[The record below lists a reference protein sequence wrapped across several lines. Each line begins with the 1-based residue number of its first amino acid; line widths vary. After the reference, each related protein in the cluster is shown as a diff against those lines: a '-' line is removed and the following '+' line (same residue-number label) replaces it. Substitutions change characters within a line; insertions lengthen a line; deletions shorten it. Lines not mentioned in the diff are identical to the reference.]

1 MSPKKRF
8 QKLLLEIGAVVLSL
22 IYIIPAWMV
31 LVNSF
36 KEKKEA
42 NKFGLGLPKE
52 FHFENYLRVFQEGN
66 IMRSLFNGLL
76 IATVGVVA
84 VILISSLAAFYIAR
98 AKNRMANGFYMYF
111 ISGMLIPVAMI
122 PTYIILLLLKLNN
135 TYIGLIFMFIT
146 YCIPVSIFLYTG
158 FMKSIPE
165 EIDEAAIMDGC
176 RGPQLFF
183 RVIFPLLKSVT
194 VTVFVINFMGIWN
207 DVNTQL
213 FFASGDKW
221 TMPMTVYR
229 FYGIYLS
236 DWNLVFADV
245 VVTVLPVF
253 IVYMFA
259 QNQMVEGMTAGA
271 VKG

>member
-1 MSPKKRF
+1 MGKK
-8 QKLLLEIGAVVLSL
+8 KKIKKILLEIGAVILSL
-22 IYIIPAWMV
+22 IYLIPAWMV
-31 LVNSF
+31 LVNSV
-36 KEKKEA
+36 KDKKSA
-42 NKFGLGLPKE
+42 NQFGLGLPSE
-52 FHFENYLRVFQEGN
+52 FHFENYLKVFAEGN
-66 IMRSLFNGLL
+66 IIRSLLNGLL
-76 IATVGVVA
+76 IASVGTIVV
-84 VILISSLAAFYIAR
+84 IFISSMAAFYIAR
-98 AKNRMANGFYMYF
+98 SKTKLANHFYTYF
-111 ISGMLIPVAMI
+111 ISGMLIPVALI
-122 PTYIILLLLKLNN
+122 PTYIILMVLKLNN

-176 RGPQLFF
+176 KGPQLFF
-183 RVIFPLLKSVT
+183 RIIFPLLKSVT

-245 VVTVLPVF
+245 VITVLPVF

-259 QNQMVEGMTAGA
+259 QKQMVEGMTAGA

>member
-1 MSPKKRF
+1 
-8 QKLLLEIGAVVLSL
+8 
-22 IYIIPAWMV
+22 
-31 LVNSF
+31 
-36 KEKKEA
+36 
-42 NKFGLGLPKE
+42 
-52 FHFENYLRVFQEGN
+52 
-66 IMRSLFNGLL
+66 
-76 IATVGVVA
+76 
-84 VILISSLAAFYIAR
+84 
-98 AKNRMANGFYMYF
+98 
-111 ISGMLIPVAMI
+111 
-122 PTYIILLLLKLNN
+122 
-135 TYIGLIFMFIT
+135 MFIT